1 MCYSVESSAKTSLIS
16 FIAIVVLLRSN
27 VPHFQWL
34 GIILIAWC
42 GMQFDELLLWLTNPR
57 KGCTRANKIITATL
71 IPLVLILQPLGAVLG
86 SLFVTPWS
94 KCSETRKLM
103 IASYSIFITVTLLYL
118 FFKNRK
124 NFCTMVTSSGHLN
137 WWSEPHGFSSHTLYF
152 MWGLAIVVPLFV
164 LWDISYKLPLLITL
178 LPLFGYNYGLTTD
191 SNASVWCY
199 YTSFTSIIAFAVY
212 GLYKAKV
219 YNILD

>member
-1 MCYSVESSAKTSLIS
+1 MCYSVESSAKTSLVS

-34 GIILIAWC
+34 GVILIAWC
-42 GMQFDELLLWLTNPR
+42 GMQFDELLLWLTDPR
-57 KGCTRANKIITATL
+57 KGCTRANKMITSTL

-86 SLFVTPWS
+86 SFFVTPWS

-103 IASYSIFITVTLLYL
+103 IVSYSIFITVTLLYF
-118 FFKNRK
+118 FFKNRT
-124 NFCTMVTSSGHLN
+124 NFCTTVTPSGHLN
-137 WWSEPHGFSSHTLYF
+137 WWSGPSPHTLYF
-152 MWGLAIVVPLFV
+152 MWGLAIAVPLFV
-164 LWDISYKLPLLITL
+164 LWDISYKLPILITL

-191 SNASVWCY
+191 SKASVWCY
-199 YTSFTSIIAFAVY
+199 YTSFTSIIAFVIY